1 MKPITLKINT
11 QLETYP
17 IIIGPNI
24 IKDLSKYLKKTSI
37 NFDKCLLFANQ
48 PNQDCYNQ
56 RKYLPQNLLQKT

>member
-24 IKDLSKYLKKTSI
+24 IKDLSKYLKKKSI
-37 NFDKCLLFANQ
+37 NFDKCLLLVDKNV
-48 PNQDCYNQ
+48 P
-56 RKYLPQNLLQKT
+56 KK